1 MKRCPRCFYTPP
13 TDTNSLTPNRV
24 SAALALEIKS
34 QLQPLSNTDRMRVLH
49 ELYSVIVGTM
59 EALETSNE
67 L

>member
-1 MKRCPRCFYTPP
+1 MRRCPRCFYTPP
-13 TDTNSLTPNRV
+13 TDTLTLTPNRV

>member
-13 TDTNSLTPNRV
+13 TDKLILAPNRV
-24 SAALALEIKS
+24 SSALALEIKS

>member
-1 MKRCPRCFYTPP
+1 
-13 TDTNSLTPNRV
+13 
-24 SAALALEIKS
+24 
-34 QLQPLSNTDRMRVLH
+34 MRVLH